1 MKPDGKDPAQAGVWA
16 YLPEQ
21 PRPGREGGPLS
32 GLSFSVK
39 DLYGVPG
46 WPLRASTPAPLPP
59 VQGSPLV
66 TRLSGLGAELVGKT
80 HLHEIALGITGA
92 NPFGGTPNPLD
103 RQRVAGGSSSG
114 AAASVALGCCDFA
127 LGTDTGGS
135 IRVPAAWCGVVG
147 YKPSKGHPLWPLE
160 GVLPLSP
167 TCDHAGPLARDVQMI
182 VRVQEALDG
191 QKIAA
196 QEWKGVQVGL
206 WNPEGWLNS
215 EAEAALLDT
224 ARQLEALGAT
234 LTPVLLP
241 DMLDAYSDTVQSE
254 AAAVHHAALAL
265 PDPGFSAGTLA
276 LLRRGAALTPEQ
288 VAVARERQEVYA
300 ELLEQQMQGLDLLLA
315 PAVPSAA
322 PLTGQDDVQTLGG
335 NVPLR
340 LAVLR
345 LTVPFSLLG
354 WPVLTLPCPA
364 PDGLSVGVQL
374 VGRPGNDARLLGLGR
389 SLEARRAVNT
399 NAENSADS
407 NARPLR

>member
-1 MKPDGKDPAQAGVWA
+1 M
-16 YLPEQ
+16 
-21 PRPGREGGPLS
+21 S
-32 GLSFSVK
+32 
-39 DLYGVPG
+39 
-46 WPLRASTPAPLPP
+46 
-59 VQGSPLV
+59 
-66 TRLSGLGAELVGKT
+66 
-80 HLHEIALGITGA
+80 
-92 NPFGGTPNPLD
+92 
-103 RQRVAGGSSSG
+103 
-114 AAASVALGCCDFA
+114 
-127 LGTDTGGS
+127 
-135 IRVPAAWCGVVG
+135 
-147 YKPSKGHPLWPLE
+147 
-160 GVLPLSP
+160 
-167 TCDHAGPLARDVQMI
+167 
-182 VRVQEALDG
+182 G

-215 EAEAALLDT
+215 EAESALLGT
-224 ARQLEALGAT
+224 ARQLETLGAT

-265 PDPGFSAGTLA
+265 PAPGFSAGTLA

-288 VAVARERQEVYA
+288 LAVARERQEVYA
-300 ELLEQQMQGLDLLLA
+300 ELLEQQMHGLDLLLT

-374 VGRPGNDARLLGLGR
+374 VGRPGDDARLLGLGR
-389 SLEARRAVNT
+389 SLEARRAANT
-399 NAENSADS
+399 ES
-407 NARPLR
+407 